1 MVQRA
6 DMLSRDVAEGGF
18 GEGDELGVVW
28 ELDGAGLPD
37 DDGIEREPAEEWMG
51 AAPVDD
57 LGGRAFA
64 SVGDGLVASGDVG
77 EEEVASRVEALSPDA
92 RLIVDEALTIAAERM
107 QLDLFKEMLVEAMLD
122 VCTPAEL
129 GSPDPNE
136 NYASCVRRHNTEL
149 RYRRQHLTRDASPEW
164 KTRLFRLA
172 QEEVD
177 PVAAELGARPE
188 DAAEARLFVYDMT
201 ARYQAQRDARG

>member
-1 MVQRA
+1 M
-6 DMLSRDVAEGGF
+6 
-18 GEGDELGVVW
+18 
-28 ELDGAGLPD
+28 
-37 DDGIEREPAEEWMG
+37 PA
-51 AAPVDD
+51 V
-57 LGGRAFA
+57 LRAFA
-64 SVGDGLVASGDVG
+64 LPLALLLAGCMGTAPTGGQPVRYAGPGTDVAFYRAQAEKLYDARIAGRARI
-77 EEEVASRVEALSPDA
+77 ASMRIRGGISAEKEAPGPRVEALSPDA